1 MKRVFEAV
9 IDNLFGDYNES
20 NYTKRIDFENLL
32 NDRIEKYSNY
42 GKPYFKGESKLNI
55 GSYLKDRELNYEP
68 QPVEKVFDDIS
79 ALSQNLPNW
88 NNPGTMINVIPS
100 VNLASL
106 ASSNYFRGLNPNF
119 AQDTYAGFSILSE
132 LEVVKYISDLIGWN
146 YEKSIGVFT
155 FGGKATNL
163 YATKIA
169 LSKCDAKVAEEGCD
183 RSSYFVLTSA
193 NAHPCHYEVCDW
205 LGLGKNSCIEIP
217 CLEDG
222 SVDLTEFEEIIRSN
236 LDDGKIFLGCNLNG
250 GSTNEL
256 YVDPIGEIYQII
268 DNIMKDYE
276 LNYRPHLHVDSV
288 IGWVFLFF
296 SKYDF
301 DNNPLR
307 IEKETSK
314 KIQKVS
320 GLVRDFK
327 YADSIG
333 IDFHKTGFCPY
344 ISSLFVCKDRRD
356 YYALSP
362 KKYQSFDEIEYGNYN
377 PYQTTLEL
385 TRSSEGAIAA
395 LVALRTMG
403 IEGFQQIYARMIEGA
418 DYFRKKLDERS
429 DICVINDD
437 SGWMATLFV
446 LKPMGY
452 EKFDLDGLLKLDK
465 EEQDK
470 IKEYNV
476 NFAKYVRMK
485 AQKNQ
490 TWIAFTSSRSHLIPG
505 TNVSFGTLKAY
516 PMSVFFDKKV
526 VEKIVVE
533 LNGLLEDYKKMA
545 KNGGQFDNDVI
556 SDDMVY
562 RKKN

>member
-1 MKRVFEAV
+1 M
-9 IDNLFGDYNES
+9 
-20 NYTKRIDFENLL
+20 
-32 NDRIEKYSNY
+32 
-42 GKPYFKGESKLNI
+42 
-55 GSYLKDRELNYEP
+55 
-68 QPVEKVFDDIS
+68 
-79 ALSQNLPNW
+79 
-88 NNPGTMINVIPS
+88 
-100 VNLASL
+100 
-106 ASSNYFRGLNPNF
+106 NPNF

-276 LNYRPHLHVDSV
+276 LTYRPHLHVDSV

-307 IEKETSK
+307 IEKETLK

-333 IDFHKTGFCPY
+333 IDFHKNRF
-344 ISSLFVCKDRRD
+344 
-356 YYALSP
+356 LS
-362 KKYQSFDEIEYGNYN
+362 
-377 PYQTTLEL
+377 
-385 TRSSEGAIAA
+385 
-395 LVALRTMG
+395 V
-403 IEGFQQIYARMIEGA
+403 
-418 DYFRKKLDERS
+418 YF
-429 DICVINDD
+429 
-437 SGWMATLFV
+437 
-446 LKPMGY
+446 
-452 EKFDLDGLLKLDK
+452 
-465 EEQDK
+465 
-470 IKEYNV
+470 
-476 NFAKYVRMK
+476 
-485 AQKNQ
+485 
-490 TWIAFTSSRSHLIPG
+490 
-505 TNVSFGTLKAY
+505 
-516 PMSVFFDKKV
+516 
-526 VEKIVVE
+526 
-533 LNGLLEDYKKMA
+533 
-545 KNGGQFDNDVI
+545 
-556 SDDMVY
+556 
-562 RKKN
+562 